1 MYAIIQTGGKQY
13 AVEPGQKVQVEKL
26 PGEIGAEIEIGQVL
40 LVGADDGVTVGTPTV
55 SGARVTGTIV
65 NHGRHAKLIVYKFR
79 RRKNYRR
86 KQGHRQAFTEIQ
98 VKDIIR

>member
-13 AVEPGQKVQVEKL
+13 SVEPGQRLQVEKL
-26 PGEIGAEIEIGQVL
+26 AGDVGAEVELGQVL
-40 LVGADDGVTVGTPTV
+40 LVSADEGVTVGTPTV
-55 SGARVTGTIV
+55 SGAKVTGTIV
-65 NHGRHAKLIVYKFR
+65 KHGRHAKLIVYKFR
-79 RRKNYRR
+79 HRKNYRR